1 MVRKSY
7 LMLAIALALAGCSG
21 VQSPAP
27 VLPSFPTDTESI
39 AGTVTDSATMGIAV
53 LDVGIDGLQC
63 AEGRV
68 VLARA
73 DGAQLVT
80 EREVV
85 LPTTYAGRPAVE
97 AVELTP
103 GTYHVVHYTCRNGA
117 NVTYAGEP
125 ADGAQIPWSGK
136 AWRTSLASFTVGPGA
151 VADVGRLSFKRTG
164 GGLIDLGGKKNK
176 KGKKGFA
183 TASVAALPQDALQRL
198 ETERPD
204 LAQRRTAGTMTLGA
218 QAEVKVDRCHLVAE
232 ADTTAAK
239 PASDD
244 KAKPAKK
251 KKGTGLSAIGGGMV
265 STSFAGPAPR
275 MSNCVAEGG
284 KSDAIKA
291 VVGDAASDAVNEGA
305 SGQ

>member
-1 MVRKSY
+1 M
-7 LMLAIALALAGCSG
+7 
-21 VQSPAP
+21 QSPAP
-27 VLPSFPTDTESI
+27 VLPSFPTDTESV
-39 AGTVTDSATMGIAV
+39 AGTVTDSSTLGVAV

-73 DGAQLVT
+73 DGAQFVT

-117 NVTYAGEP
+117 NVTYAGAP
-125 ADGAQIPWSGK
+125 ADGTHIPWNGR
-136 AWRTSLASFTVGPGA
+136 AWSTSLASFTVGPGA
-151 VADVGRLSFKRTG
+151 VADVGRLSLKRTG

-183 TASVAALPQDALQRL
+183 TASVAALSPGALQRL

-218 QAEVKVDRCHLVAE
+218 QAEIKVDRCHLVAE
-232 ADTTAAK
+232 ADATAAK
-239 PASDD
+239 PVSDT
-244 KAKPAKK
+244 KAAPAKK
-251 KKGTGLSAIGGGMV
+251 KKGTSLSAIGGSML
-265 STSFAGPAPR
+265 STSFAGPAPQ
-275 MSNCVAEGG
+275 MSDCVAEGG

-291 VVGDAASDAVNEGA
+291 VVGDAVENAAGEGA